1 MSTKFKWACPK
12 CGAKANG
19 HGKGGQKHC
28 RGRWSSECSGF
39 ICECEHE
46 TGKDHGL
53 TLEDPCTNAYCY
65 HCGEGCT
72 FPKAPKGLQ
81 SWEKKALEAGWTMS
95 LSRRRELGL
104 EETKKKVVK
113 TNDKRVKAAVKGDGS
128 APEPEPLRVA
138 PRGCATMVG
147 ARPRLGL
154 PHQGRMVGDELVFAR
169 GSPRTG
175 GGPLF
180 ERERGRGGVRPR
192 DGGETMNAPLVY
204 VRGLR

>member
-1 MSTKFKWACPK
+1 MF
-12 CGAKANG
+12 
-19 HGKGGQKHC
+19 
-28 RGRWSSECSGF
+28 
-39 ICECEHE
+39 
-46 TGKDHGL
+46 
-53 TLEDPCTNAYCY
+53 
-65 HCGEGCT
+65 
-72 FPKAPKGLQ
+72 
-81 SWEKKALEAGWTMS
+81 EKKVHQVEDENEKRRKIEASLARTTNKLRKFVLEGA
-95 LSRRRELGL
+95 R
-104 EETKKKVVK
+104 
-113 TNDKRVKAAVKGDGS
+113 
-128 APEPEPLRVA
+128 EPEPLRVA

-192 DGGETMNAPLVY
+192 DGGETMNASLVY